1 MINSRIRR
9 AMFSRSEFEITY
21 LSYVVFSRFH
31 SPHFRIKF
39 QFIKEIKAGC
49 NLYSRNI
56 LYPRIHI
63 VLNYYK
69 CGYQTVCGSFRSLF
83 LLLVPSQLLTFI
95 HLFRVIVIYKVKLS
109 IAQPSFKNI
118 LSQIS
123 NYFPSNFA
131 KT

>member
-69 CGYQTVCGSFRSLF
+69 CGYQTVCGSFISIISTIATIN
-83 LLLVPSQLLTFI
+83 VYPFI
-95 HLFRVIVIYKVKLS
+95 PCYRHL
-109 IAQPSFKNI
+109 QG
-118 LSQIS
+118 
-123 NYFPSNFA
+123 
-131 KT
+131 